1 MSLPT
6 NRMFR
11 VQIDLDRLGRRL
23 ARRYDTSFPSDSVAR
38 WLAGRGFVRTA
49 ATNSPV
55 TWLAGVHA
63 LIWLES
69 DEILS
74 EEGIANDDG
83 DTGPV
88 PLHTAQWSSP
98 GS

>member
-1 MSLPT
+1 
-6 NRMFR
+6 MFR

-23 ARRYDTSFPSDSVAR
+23 ARRYDASFPSDSVAR
-38 WLAGRGFVRTA
+38 WLAGRGFVRTVEG
-49 ATNSPV
+49 SGPV

-74 EEGIANDDG
+74 EEGIPTDDG
-83 DTGPV
+83 DAGPL
-88 PLHTAQWSSP
+88 PLHAAQ
-98 GS
+98 